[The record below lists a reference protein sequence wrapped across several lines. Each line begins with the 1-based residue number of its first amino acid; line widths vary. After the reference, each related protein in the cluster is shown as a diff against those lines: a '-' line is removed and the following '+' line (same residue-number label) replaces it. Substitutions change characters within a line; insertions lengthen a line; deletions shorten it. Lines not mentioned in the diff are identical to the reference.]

1 MLFIFL
7 YVTHTHTAH
16 YVSLPFSV
24 TKTVCAP
31 QCNGR
36 CFGRSPSE
44 CCHME
49 CAGGCTGPL
58 DTNCFVCSTNLH
70 QFLNMCCTC
79 SYQIHESNLAVTWVF
94 VCPQACRNFNNSRS
108 CVPQCPQALIY
119 NKETFKL
126 EPNPNAKYQYGTI
139 CVSHCPSKWFL
150 GLHGV
155 HLPVT

>member
-1 MLFIFL
+1 MSLVWVGVGVQEMTLVKSVSPWKLTHTHVVCFS
-7 YVTHTHTAH
+7 VCHTHTHTTH

-44 CCHME
+44 CCHIE

-70 QFLNMCCTC
+70 QFLTC
-79 SYQIHESNLAVTWVF
+79 VALTYQIHESNLACCDLGVCVF
-94 VCPQACRNFNNSRS
+94 
-108 CVPQCPQALIY
+108 
-119 NKETFKL
+119 T
-126 EPNPNAKYQYGTI
+126 
-139 CVSHCPSKWFL
+139 
-150 GLHGV
+150 GLQKF
-155 HLPVT
+155 